1 MLAVT
6 RPRLLATVNQLQAR
20 AGVLIGA
27 VDTTPTTGGRAQRT
41 ASLPGRLMGA
51 LAWRGAR

>member
-27 VDTTPTTGGRAQRT
+27 VDTAPALEVGHGGRP
-41 ASLPGRLMGA
+41 ASRA
-51 LAWRGAR
+51 A